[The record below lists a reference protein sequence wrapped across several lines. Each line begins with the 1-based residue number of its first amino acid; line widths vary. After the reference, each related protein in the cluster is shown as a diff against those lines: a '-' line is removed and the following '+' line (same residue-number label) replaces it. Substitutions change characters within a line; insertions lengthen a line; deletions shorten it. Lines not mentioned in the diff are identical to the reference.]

1 MPGPFTVWTYD
12 WVPQGPRG
20 HVRDIRLRWALE
32 EAGLPYAVRSVRFED
47 RTGPDHLAIQPFAQ
61 VPALQDGEITL
72 FESGAC
78 LLHLAD
84 LSEALMP
91 RDPQARA
98 ETLQWVIAGLNSV
111 EMVSVPWWFIGL
123 SKPPENPLEGWLNAR
138 LDRLSA
144 VLATRDHLAAD
155 RFTVADLLMADIL
168 RVPKLRVLLGPY
180 PALEAYTAR
189 MLDRPAFRKARQDQL
204 DHFAAADAARAEAGR
219 AEG

>member
-1 MPGPFTVWTYD
+1 MSDHLTIWTYD

-20 HVRDIRLRWALE
+20 HVRDIRLRWACA
-32 EAGLPYAVRSVRFED
+32 EAGLPYSIATVRFED
-47 RTGPDHLAIQPFAQ
+47 RTGPDHLDRQPFAQ
-61 VPALQDGEITL
+61 VPALQDVTL

-78 LLHLAD
+78 LLHLAEKSD
-84 LSEALMP
+84 LLMP

-138 LDRLSA
+138 LDRLAA
-144 VLATRDHLAAD
+144 VLQARDWLAAG

-168 RVPKLRVLLGPY
+168 RVPKLRAMLGPF
-180 PALEAYTAR
+180 PVLQAYVAR
-189 MLDRPAFRKARQDQL
+189 ILDRPAFQQALKDQL
-204 DHFAAADAARAEAGR
+204 DHFAAADAARAKAP
-219 AEG
+219 